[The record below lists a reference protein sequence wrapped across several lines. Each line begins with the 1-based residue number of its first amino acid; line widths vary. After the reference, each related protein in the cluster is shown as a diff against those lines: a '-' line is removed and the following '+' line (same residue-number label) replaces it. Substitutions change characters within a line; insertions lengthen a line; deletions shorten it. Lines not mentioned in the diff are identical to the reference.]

1 MRIVTTLLIGGAC
14 ATLHAQTDSTPK
26 GAFVAKRADSA
37 LTQTTVGRPRLSTN
51 PKKRAEQLRRVPDFV
66 EAHDLDE
73 KTSWLARGHYTGMT
87 VLTSGDEQTSYIV
100 VRRTT

>member
-1 MRIVTTLLIGGAC
+1 MRIVTTLLIGVAC
-14 ATLHAQTDSTPK
+14 AALHAQQPDSTPK
-26 GAFVAKRADSA
+26 GPFVAKRADTVR
-37 LTQTTVGRPRLSTN
+37 TQGSVGRVRLSSN

-73 KTSWLARGHYTGMT
+73 KTLWLARGHYTGMT

-100 VRRTT
+100 